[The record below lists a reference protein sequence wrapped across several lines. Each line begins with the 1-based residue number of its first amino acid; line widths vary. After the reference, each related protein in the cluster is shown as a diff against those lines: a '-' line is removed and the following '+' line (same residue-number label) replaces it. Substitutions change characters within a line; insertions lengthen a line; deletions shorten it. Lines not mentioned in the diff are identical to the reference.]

1 MPDIK
6 HKCNFTLI
14 IPRIFNHPTEIIDDE
29 GELRIED
36 LIADEDVAITVSN
49 TGYVKRTAVTQYR
62 NQRRGGKGR
71 IGMRTR
77 EEDFLTHVFIAST
90 HAYILIFSD
99 RGRVYW
105 LKVHEIPDVGPA
117 GRGKAIANLVAME
130 DGERIAALEAVKE
143 WPSNDGEKFVVMG
156 TRKGVVK
163 RTDLR
168 AFRRPRAGG
177 IIAMGVGSDDAV
189 VGAELTDGR
198 GDIFIGTRKGMAIR
212 FKETGVRPMGRTAYG
227 VRGVSLRSGDEVVS
241 MTAVR
246 PGGTLLT
253 VTAKGYGKQT
263 AVEQYRVQS
272 RGGVGIIN
280 IHTSKRNGEVAGVAF
295 LDAPVSGGEPGAIA
309 GTLAI
314 MVGGKQDVFDT
325 QLELLES
332 MGGSIVLCG
341 DYGAGNTT
349 KLANQIIV
357 AANIEAV
364 GEAFTLAKKA
374 GLDPNIVFEAIK
386 GGLAGS
392 TVLNAKGPM
401 MMSGDFA
408 PGFRINLHRKDLNNA
423 LITGQQ
429 LGVSLPV
436 TALVQQMIVSLVNS
450 GEGDSDHSAIAN
462 FLEDMAGITISGK

>member
-1 MPDIK
+1 MITDLQDQFAI
-6 HKCNFTLI
+6 LASEALLMEI
-14 IPRIFNHPTEIIDDE
+14 VVSELRAIQEAYGDERRTEIIDDE

-130 DGERIAALEAVKE
+130 AGERIAALETVKE

-177 IIAMGVGSDDAV
+177 IIAMGVGSNDAV

-212 FKETGVRPMGRTAYG
+212 FKETDVRPMGRTAYG

-263 AVEQYRVQS
+263 ALEEYRVQS

-280 IHTSKRNGEVAGVAF
+280 IHTSKRNGEVAGVACVEHQDE
-295 LDAPVSGGEPGAIA
+295 LMLVTQHGKILRMDTRDIRPIGRVTQGVRLIEIDDEDKVVSIARLVEKDADEAS
-309 GTLAI
+309 
-314 MVGGKQDVFDT
+314 
-325 QLELLES
+325 ES
-332 MGGSIVLCG
+332 
-341 DYGAGNTT
+341 
-349 KLANQIIV
+349 
-357 AANIEAV
+357 
-364 GEAFTLAKKA
+364 KA
-374 GLDPNIVFEAIK
+374 
-386 GGLAGS
+386 
-392 TVLNAKGPM
+392 
-401 MMSGDFA
+401 
-408 PGFRINLHRKDLNNA
+408 
-423 LITGQQ
+423 
-429 LGVSLPV
+429 
-436 TALVQQMIVSLVNS
+436 
-450 GEGDSDHSAIAN
+450 
-462 FLEDMAGITISGK
+462 